1 MKYNYEEIGNGWGL
15 KTRNILNQ
23 NLKNIESDMREVNG
37 RVDTIV
43 TESGNSNL
51 EVADARGAYTTLKA
65 RLDASQADLQIE
77 SDKIEDLQT
86 NVDNHTSRL
95 EDIAISVKS
104 YGAVGDGVTNTND
117 TQAIKDAISAA
128 QAFSNPTL
136 IFPKAVKYNTTETI
150 TIPPNINVIMD
161 APIEYQG
168 SSNIPALVV
177 GSSTTSMRTTLKL
190 NVMRKTQSDW
200 LDENCIGIKIINA
213 NSCDIT
219 IVRAQK
225 FTIGVQF
232 IGSNG
237 GFSYNEVKLLYV
249 YDNKVAIDC
258 ANEAGGWINENNYY
272 GGRLS
277 NGTTTN
283 TGLSRY
289 GVRITSKDGAYTN
302 NNNNVFYKP
311 SFELK
316 VPTTGEAIPILI
328 EYGKNNSFLNLRNEN
343 NSTTTARIINDSVE
357 NVITTGYGICVID
370 DQSTSPTTYNESAN
384 AKYKNNA
391 KGLVFS
397 SGAMHKNACYYDGA
411 TQINIPNV
419 HIGAS
424 ANASIFKGQSS
435 VTLNDNYVEL
445 TSSRSVGV
453 FMKTTSSKSFLVRK
467 DTENGYGGRVAV
479 RCYDSMGNILTSAG
493 VGHPYV
499 KGTATQIFT
508 YTTNSGGSYRTG
520 SDTNGDTFFTVGA
533 DVDYVCVIL
542 IGITNPMRIR
552 SFSILSSNNDCAVW
566 TGYEEIV
573 KGVNLGT
580 APPTT
585 GNWKKGKVILN
596 DNKTELGSTGSKY
609 VIESWECITDGTPGT
624 WIPKKVLTGN

>member
-1 MKYNYEEIGNGWGL
+1 MS
-15 KTRNILNQ
+15 NIFRD
-23 NLKNIESDMREVNG
+23 NLYDNFPDPNK
-37 RVDTIV
+37 
-43 TESGNSNL
+43 
-51 EVADARGAYTTLKA
+51 
-65 RLDASQADLQIE
+65 
-77 SDKIEDLQT
+77 KIEELGEKTDTLEADV
-86 NVDNHTSRL
+86 NNHTSRL
-95 EDIAISVKS
+95 ADMAISVKS
-104 YGAVGDGVTNTND
+104 FGAIGDGGTNTDD

-128 QAFSNPTL
+128 QVLPNPTL
-136 IFPKAVKYNTTETI
+136 IFPRAVKYNTSDTI

-168 SSNIPALVV
+168 SANIPALVV

-190 NVMRKTQSDW
+190 NVMRKTLSDW
-200 LDENCIGIKIINA
+200 SNENCIGIKVINA

-237 GFSYNEVKLLYV
+237 GFSYNEVKLLYI

-258 ANEAGGWINENNYY
+258 ANETGGWINENNYY

-289 GVRITSKDGAYTN
+289 GVRITSKDGTYTN

-316 VPTTGEAIPILI
+316 VPTVGEAIPILI
-328 EYGKNNSFLNLRNEN
+328 EYGKNNSFLNIRNEN
-343 NSTTTARIINDSVE
+343 NSATTAKITNDSVE
-357 NVITTGYGICVID
+357 NVVTTGYGLCTID
-370 DQSTSPTTYNESAN
+370 DQSSSPTTYSERAN
-384 AKYKNNA
+384 SKYKNLA
-391 KGLVFS
+391 KGVVFN

-411 TQINIPNV
+411 SQINIPNV

-424 ANASIFKGQSS
+424 SSASIFKGQSS
-435 VTLNDNYVEL
+435 VTINDNYLEL
-445 TSSRSVGV
+445 TSSRSIGV

-467 DTENGYGGRVAV
+467 DTESGYGGRVAV
-479 RCYDSMGNILTSAG
+479 RCYDSLGNILTSAG
-493 VGHPYV
+493 SGHPYV
-499 KGTATQIFT
+499 KGTATQGFT
-508 YTTNSGGSYRTG
+508 YSTNSGGAYRTG
-520 SDTNGDTFFTVGA
+520 TDANGDTFFTVGV

-542 IGITNPMRIR
+542 IGVTSPMRIR
-552 SFSILSSNNDCAVW
+552 SFSILSVDNDCAVW
-566 TGYEEIV
+566 TGYEEII

-580 APPTT
+580 APPTAGT
-585 GNWKKGKVILN
+585 WAVGRRILN
-596 DNKTELGSTGSKY
+596 ASPAVGQPKGW
-609 VIESWECITDGTPGT
+609 ICIAAGTPGT
-624 WIPKKVLTGN
+624 WVSEGNL